1 MIKNKYLR
9 FFISIIIFTQFVF
22 SDIAFSQQ
30 IQTAPILTSQAP
42 QGATPQPFM
51 QGQQQGIQQ
60 IPQPTTPQTLPPQ
73 PPISPYVEKQSA
85 FEQYLSERI
94 EITDTQFDAI
104 KKYEGISFS
113 YTSQNIPSDKI
124 AVPVKI
130 VKPPPKKEFI
140 DSPLEIGGGFL
151 IGTPDIISSAFKIL
165 GIKSPLFISTEIK
178 QFGYNLFR
186 QPPSTFVPVGNLPV
200 GPDYVIGPEDEI
212 RVTIWGK
219 VEGGWNVT
227 VDRDGKI
234 SLPKIGVLGVA
245 GLTFKELKELLY
257 KGFSKYYTGFEMN
270 VSMGILRTI
279 RVYIVGNA
287 ERPGAYTISS
297 VSTLINALFESGGIN
312 KTGTMRDIQLKRNG
326 KVIAHFDIYDL
337 LLRGDKTKDVRL
349 MPEDVIFIPPVAQ
362 LVGIAGNVKNPAIY
376 ELKGETRVIDLI
388 QMAGGLTS
396 IAFKGRVQ
404 VQRIEEH
411 QFRTVFEGDL
421 IDIEDNEEKNFALK
435 DGDVVKVFSV
445 VEEKIIVNINGAI
458 AKPGEYGVVPGVTK
472 VKDVLSLAG
481 GLHYYTSNKAEIT
494 RVTVTQAG
502 PETERLIVDLP
513 KAMEGDPQH
522 NIPLERNDYIFI
534 HTIPEWQLYRIIS
547 IAGEVKFPGNY
558 TVKKGERL
566 SSLIERAGGF
576 TDRAY
581 IKGAL
586 FTRESVRILQQK
598 SLDEAVDMLEQTIL
612 SQTASTIETAISG
625 EAAEQKKAAI
635 GQRRELLSK
644 LRSAKAQGR
653 LTIKIDAPEKLKGT
667 GGDIELED
675 KDMLYIPSQPS
686 SVMVMG
692 AVYNQNSFLYDP
704 KSDVTSYIK
713 LAGGVTR
720 EADEKSIFILKVDG
734 TAISK
739 RQEGWG
745 FMRAKLDPGD
755 TIVVPHE
762 YEKIA
767 WMREIRD
774 LTTILYQIAI
784 TTGVIKAMGLF

>member
-42 QGATPQPFM
+42 QGATPQAFM

-234 SLPKIGVLGVA
+234 SLPKVGVLGVA

-297 VSTLINALFESGGIN
+297 VSTLVNALFESGGIS

-337 LLRGDKTKDVRL
+337 LLKGDKTKDVRL

-362 LVGIAGNVKNPAIY
+362 LAGIAGNVKNPAIY

-421 IDIEDNEEKNFALK
+421 IDIENNEEKNFALK
-435 DGDVVKVFSV
+435 D
-445 VEEKIIVNINGAI
+445 
-458 AKPGEYGVVPGVTK
+458 GVVPGVTK

-494 RVTVTQAG
+494 RVTVRQAG

-547 IAGEVKFPGNY
+547 IVGEVKFHGNY

-586 FTRESVRILQQK
+586 FTRKSVKILQQK

-625 EAAEQKKAAI
+625 AAAEQKKAAI

-644 LRSAKAQGR
+644 LKSAKAQGR

-734 TAISK
+734 TAMSK

-784 TTGVIKAMGLF
+784 TTGVIKTIGLF

>member
-1 MIKNKYLR
+1 
-9 FFISIIIFTQFVF
+9 
-22 SDIAFSQQ
+22 
-30 IQTAPILTSQAP
+30 
-42 QGATPQPFM
+42 
-51 QGQQQGIQQ
+51 
-60 IPQPTTPQTLPPQ
+60 
-73 PPISPYVEKQSA
+73 
-85 FEQYLSERI
+85 
-94 EITDTQFDAI
+94 
-104 KKYEGISFS
+104 
-113 YTSQNIPSDKI
+113 
-124 AVPVKI
+124 
-130 VKPPPKKEFI
+130 
-140 DSPLEIGGGFL
+140 
-151 IGTPDIISSAFKIL
+151 
-165 GIKSPLFISTEIK
+165 
-178 QFGYNLFR
+178 
-186 QPPSTFVPVGNLPV
+186 NLPV

-234 SLPKIGVLGVA
+234 SLPKIGVFGVA

-362 LVGIAGNVKNPAIY
+362 LAGIAGNVKNPAIY

-547 IAGEVKFPGNY
+547 IVGEVKFPGNY

-612 SQTASTIETAISG
+612 SQTASTMETAISG

-667 GGDIELED
+667 GADIELED

-692 AVYNQNSFLYDP
+692 AVYNQNSFLYDT
-704 KSDVTSYIK
+704 KSDVSSYIK

-774 LTTILYQIAI
+774 LTTVLYQIAI

>member
-60 IPQPTTPQTLPPQ
+60 ISPPTTPQTLPPQ
-73 PPISPYVEKQSA
+73 PPVSPYVEKQSA

-124 AVPVKI
+124 AVPVK
-130 VKPPPKKEFI
+130 
-140 DSPLEIGGGFL
+140 LEIGGGFL

-186 QPPSTFVPVGNLPV
+186 QPPSTFVSVGNLPV

-234 SLPKIGVLGVA
+234 SLPKIGVFGVA

-297 VSTLINALFESGGIN
+297 VSTL
-312 KTGTMRDIQLKRNG
+312 
-326 KVIAHFDIYDL
+326 VIAHFDIYDL

-362 LVGIAGNVKNPAIY
+362 LAGIAGNVKNPAIY

-421 IDIEDNEEKNFALK
+421 INIENNEEKNFALK
-435 DGDVVKVFSV
+435 DGDVVKIFSV

-458 AKPGEYGVVPGVTK
+458 TKPGEYGVVPGVTK

-481 GLHYYTSNKAEIT
+481 GLHYYTFNKAEIT

-502 PETERLIVDLP
+502 PETESLIVDLP

-586 FTRESVRILQQK
+586 FTRKSVKILQQK

-644 LRSAKAQGR
+644 LKSAKAQGR

-667 GGDIELED
+667 RGDIELED

-686 SVMVMG
+686 FVMVMG
-692 AVYNQNSFLYDP
+692 AVYNQNSFLYDT
-704 KSDVTSYIK
+704 KSDVSSYIK
-713 LAGGVTR
+713 LAGGATR

-745 FMRAKLDPGD
+745 FMRGKLDPGD

-784 TTGVIKAMGLF
+784 TTGVIKTIGLF

>member
-60 IPQPTTPQTLPPQ
+60 ISPPTTPQTLPPQ
-73 PPISPYVEKQSA
+73 PPVSPYVEKQSA

-94 EITDTQFDAI
+94 EITDIQFDAL
-104 KKYEGISFS
+104 KKYEGINFS

-124 AVPVKI
+124 AVPVK
-130 VKPPPKKEFI
+130 
-140 DSPLEIGGGFL
+140 LEIGGGFL

-186 QPPSTFVPVGNLPV
+186 QPPSTFVSVGNLPV

-297 VSTLINALFESGGIN
+297 VSTLVNALFESGGIN

-362 LVGIAGNVKNPAIY
+362 LAGIAGNVKNPAIY

-547 IAGEVKFPGNY
+547 IVGEVKFPGNY

-566 SSLIERAGGF
+566 SSLIERASGF

-667 GGDIELED
+667 GADIELED

-692 AVYNQNSFLYDP
+692 AVYNQNSFLYDT
-704 KSDVTSYIK
+704 KSDVSSYIK

-774 LTTILYQIAI
+774 LTTVLYQIAI

>member
-42 QGATPQPFM
+42 QGATPQVFM

-60 IPQPTTPQTLPPQ
+60 ISPPTTPQTLPPQ
-73 PPISPYVEKQSA
+73 PPVSPYVEKQSA

-151 IGTPDIISSAFKIL
+151 IGTPDILSSAFKIL
-165 GIKSPLFISTEIK
+165 GIKSPFFKFKEIK
-178 QFGYNLFR
+178 QFAYNFFR

-200 GPDYVIGPEDEI
+200 GPDYVISPEDEI

-297 VSTLINALFESGGIN
+297 VSTLVNALFESGGIS

-326 KVIAHFDIYDL
+326 KVIAHFDICDL
-337 LLRGDKTKDVRL
+337 LLKGDKTKDVRL

-362 LVGIAGNVKNPAIY
+362 LAGIAGNVKNPAIY

-421 IDIEDNEEKNFALK
+421 INIENNEEKNFALK
-435 DGDVVKVFSV
+435 DGDVVKIFSV

-458 AKPGEYGVVPGVTK
+458 TKPGEYGVGPGVTK

-481 GLHYYTSNKAEIT
+481 GLHYYTFNKAEIT

-502 PETERLIVDLP
+502 PETESLIVDLP

-547 IAGEVKFPGNY
+547 IVGEVKFPGNY

-566 SSLIERAGGF
+566 SSLIERASGF

-586 FTRESVRILQQK
+586 FTRESVRILKQK

-612 SQTASTIETAISG
+612 SQTASTMETAISG

-667 GGDIELED
+667 GADIELED

-692 AVYNQNSFLYDP
+692 AVYNQNSFLYDT
-704 KSDVTSYIK
+704 KSDVSSYIK

>member
-60 IPQPTTPQTLPPQ
+60 ISPPTTPQTLPTQ
-73 PPISPYVEKQSA
+73 PPVSPYVEKQSA

-94 EITDTQFDAI
+94 EITDIQFDAL
-104 KKYEGISFS
+104 KKYEGINFS

-124 AVPVKI
+124 AVPVK
-130 VKPPPKKEFI
+130 
-140 DSPLEIGGGFL
+140 LEIGGGFL

-219 VEGGWNVT
+219 VEGWWNVT

-297 VSTLINALFESGGIN
+297 VSTLVNALFESGGIN

-337 LLRGDKTKDVRL
+337 LLKGDKTKDVRL

-362 LVGIAGNVKNPAIY
+362 LAGIAGNVKNPAIY

-404 VQRIEEH
+404 VHRIEEH

-421 IDIEDNEEKNFALK
+421 IDIENNEKKNFALK

-481 GLHYYTSNKAEIT
+481 GLHYYTFNKAEIT

-502 PETERLIVDLP
+502 PETESLIVDLP

-586 FTRESVRILQQK
+586 FTRKSVKILQQK

-612 SQTASTIETAISG
+612 SQTASTMETAISG

-667 GGDIELED
+667 GADIELED

-692 AVYNQNSFLYDP
+692 AVYNQNSFLYDT
-704 KSDVTSYIK
+704 KSDVSSYIK

-774 LTTILYQIAI
+774 LTTVLYQIAI